1 MVQATEVQGAREEE
15 VPRQVH
21 TPGAGCGGWSLENQC
36 MVSLLGIA
44 ALFSKHRST
53 TQVFERRNGPA
64 SALGRQR
71 VGGY

>member
-1 MVQATEVQGAREEE
+1 MRGKNRLE

-21 TPGAGCGGWSLENQC
+21 TPGAGCGRWSLENQC
-36 MVSLLGIA
+36 LASQLGIA

-53 TQVFERRNGPA
+53 TQQRNDPA